1 MLKFKVVFLAALLI
15 VIAVYLAWF
24 ICFLEGIH

>member
-1 MLKFKVVFLAALLI
+1 VFLAALLI

-24 ICFLEGIH
+24 ICFLEGTH